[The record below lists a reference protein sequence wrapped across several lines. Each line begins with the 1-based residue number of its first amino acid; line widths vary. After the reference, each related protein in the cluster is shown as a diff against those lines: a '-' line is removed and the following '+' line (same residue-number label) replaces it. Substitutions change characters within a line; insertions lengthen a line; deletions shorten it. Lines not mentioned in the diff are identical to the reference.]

1 MKFKSF
7 IVLLVFGMLFASCGK
22 EDHNLKEYM
31 VDSWQTTYIKI
42 EMPTFQKSDSTYVFE
57 DTFENNPARIVQS
70 SYKDDGTF
78 TTWSL
83 NREGKRYG
91 DSKGTWNVK
100 GDSLFL
106 EFFYDGRTVKEAY
119 FVEKIEDG
127 FKGKSLYD
135 WDKDG
140 EFDDLL
146 QMRTK
151 RIKVEEAKGRSKEK
165 REKK

>member
-7 IVLLVFGMLFASCGK
+7 AVLFVFGILFASCGK
-22 EDHNLKEYM
+22 GENDLKEYM
-31 VDSWQTTYIKI
+31 TDSWQTTYIKI
-42 EMPTFQKSDSTYVFE
+42 DMPTFQKSDSTYVFE
-57 DTFENNPARIVQS
+57 DKFENNPARIVQS

-91 DSKGTWNVK
+91 DSKGTWDVK
-100 GDSLFL
+100 GDSLLL

-119 FVEKIEDG
+119 FIEKIENG
-127 FKGKSLYD
+127 FQGKSKYD

-146 QMRTK
+146 EMKTK
-151 RIKVEEAKGRSKEK
+151 RIELKE
-165 REKK
+165 